1 VVHIHIYSITITYRQ
16 NKTWVVIEKEYGWRT
31 ARRNIMSIFKSAPAP
46 VSFMSKVL
54 SFCGSVIIIAGAIVL
69 AITALNYCFQ
79 AAAAATSLV
88 VAGGAA
94 VMAMFSVDKTE
105 IEGQIKSEKFAKAG

>member
-1 VVHIHIYSITITYRQ
+1 
-16 NKTWVVIEKEYGWRT
+16 
-31 ARRNIMSIFKSAPAP
+31 MSIFKSNPPAP
-46 VSFMSKVL
+46 TFLSKVL
-54 SFCGSVIIIAGAIVL
+54 SFCGSVIIIAGAVVL

-94 VMAMFSVDKTE
+94 VISMFSVDKTE
-105 IEGQIKSEKFAKAG
+105 IEGQVKSDKFAKAG